1 MYVCMY
7 VCMYIHMYDLCV
19 FNLQFCNLM
28 SGFHHYAGDGWVG
41 GWGNLPPGPREID
54 YHTVL

>member
-1 MYVCMY
+1 MY